1 MISHFRVNQRK
12 RMENKTELNGIKS
25 LLHLILADGRST
37 SSTEWQHP
45 CLPIRV
51 FGVIQHIE
59 EQKANEFSVYLERDP
74 RDVFEFN
81 NELNNFYAEEPNRRP
96 IFKEQ
101 EQHNLTADGGA
112 RSDEEPNLPNN
123 SRSTIF
129 TIDVGRLVTVPQE
142 NLFDINSQFLGG
154 TLDYAFALRCHC
166 PEEEISRF
174 LKFPPLSNFHR
185 NELVELIILTHK
197 EPCLAVVGSARRY
210 SDRINLDDIRA
221 ISNGHNSIAD
231 MSSNFPRI
239 TTHYLMGEVDAKKVE
254 EQLRRISE
262 LKEKLAPIY
271 RSLEKHSNE
280 WRKLFDSEDS
290 NLSVDFEPSIRVV
303 WVENDEFEELK
314 ENRAQLENENLDLRT
329 RCNRLELNINRL
341 QSERNLLD
349 FEYSNS
355 LSECKNLQQQVI
367 SLSSEIKHAQ
377 QCLRDKDEIYEFM
390 KEKFDEM
397 ETTWN
402 ISEREIGEL
411 SKQQNTQLIDATTET
426 TNYDVH
432 INSTL
437 CNGKTS
443 HVNAGYMDSSNNSG
457 IKRTS
462 SMRWKFL
469 GVLFLTVCM
478 IFAMLNSM
486 QFSSSKNPPLFHNGM
501 MLVPWQWNIFDT
513 DFSISLMPMRPKR
526 HPKPENSPTPTPSQ
540 ESPKSPAT
548 VCYCNG
554 VRQLGELEI
563 NCNVC
568 KRWFHA
574 RCFKDL
580 KDFYALPF
588 MVSYVFKC
596 HDCDPDKKENW
607 ALKQPNFSHMCVMAL
622 ANMTYNY
629 FKEKCEG
636 ESDLS
641 ASISAACQENTKYF
655 NVEDEVI
662 PYFDENWENI
672 TPFARRTK
680 TTWHQ
685 TILKTLSKETDLFVA
700 DPNNETS
707 FALKERDLFTIGP
720 QHEAVKLIGKRPA
733 QIQAPSA
740 IPAPSAPRE
749 SAEKSESEPPENGP
763 KTRGSSK
770 RKTLESF
777 TTPGLK
783 KSKTESD
790 FSAVQ
795 IDGLNTVVGFPFN
808 REGYRYYLVEKDLT
822 VPNRLMFDSAE
833 DPSTTRT
840 IPSHFYRVVNSS
852 TVTFSP
858 NDRAHQLKLSDDR
871 FTVTGFEGYSM
882 ARATHG
888 VSRGSWYFE
897 VEFVSQPNDS
907 HTRIG
912 WSQPYAVLQAC
923 LGYGKFSYSWRSKK
937 GTVFHDARGIS
948 YTKEDYKQNDVLGC
962 LIVLPQNDGRQPL
975 PEGFTFSDFLPP
987 SFKDLNLIDFKHN
1000 LFFEEK
1006 EEIAQALKK
1015 LKPMPGSRL
1024 EFFLNGVSCG
1034 TAFSDIYAGYY
1045 YPAVSLF
1052 RNATV
1057 RCNFGPIFKY
1067 PPPGLKSAA
1076 KIESLTDVGDAI
1088 LPMSERAEQIHV
1100 EQCLADMLYMVCEE
1114 EEINRRNAEFFEIA

>member
-1 MISHFRVNQRK
+1 MEDRRSRK
-12 RMENKTELNGIKS
+12 
-25 LLHLILADGRST
+25 ST
-37 SSTEWQHP
+37 
-45 CLPIRV
+45 
-51 FGVIQHIE
+51 
-59 EQKANEFSVYLERDP
+59 
-74 RDVFEFN
+74 
-81 NELNNFYAEEPNRRP
+81 
-96 IFKEQ
+96 
-101 EQHNLTADGGA
+101 
-112 RSDEEPNLPNN
+112 
-123 SRSTIF
+123 
-129 TIDVGRLVTVPQE
+129 
-142 NLFDINSQFLGG
+142 
-154 TLDYAFALRCHC
+154 
-166 PEEEISRF
+166 
-174 LKFPPLSNFHR
+174 
-185 NELVELIILTHK
+185 
-197 EPCLAVVGSARRY
+197 
-210 SDRINLDDIRA
+210 
-221 ISNGHNSIAD
+221 
-231 MSSNFPRI
+231 
-239 TTHYLMGEVDAKKVE
+239 
-254 EQLRRISE
+254 
-262 LKEKLAPIY
+262 
-271 RSLEKHSNE
+271 
-280 WRKLFDSEDS
+280 
-290 NLSVDFEPSIRVV
+290 
-303 WVENDEFEELK
+303 
-314 ENRAQLENENLDLRT
+314 
-329 RCNRLELNINRL
+329 
-341 QSERNLLD
+341 
-349 FEYSNS
+349 
-355 LSECKNLQQQVI
+355 
-367 SLSSEIKHAQ
+367 
-377 QCLRDKDEIYEFM
+377 
-390 KEKFDEM
+390 
-397 ETTWN
+397 
-402 ISEREIGEL
+402 
-411 SKQQNTQLIDATTET
+411 
-426 TNYDVH
+426 
-432 INSTL
+432 
-437 CNGKTS
+437 
-443 HVNAGYMDSSNNSG
+443 
-457 IKRTS
+457 
-462 SMRWKFL
+462 
-469 GVLFLTVCM
+469 
-478 IFAMLNSM
+478 
-486 QFSSSKNPPLFHNGM
+486 
-501 MLVPWQWNIFDT
+501 
-513 DFSISLMPMRPKR
+513 SLMPMRPKR

-554 VRQLGELEI
+554 IRQLGELEI

-580 KDFYALPF
+580 QDFYALPF

-629 FKEKCEG
+629 FKEK
-636 ESDLS
+636 
-641 ASISAACQENTKYF
+641 
-655 NVEDEVI
+655 
-662 PYFDENWENI
+662 
-672 TPFARRTK
+672 K
-680 TTWHQ
+680 TQ
-685 TILKTLSKETDLFVA
+685 NLFVA
-700 DPNNETS
+700 DPNNENS

-733 QIQAPSA
+733 QIQAPNA
-740 IPAPSAPRE
+740 IPAPPAPRE

-783 KSKTESD
+783 KSKTETD

-871 FTVTGFEGYSM
+871 FTITGFEGYSM

-897 VEFVSQPNDS
+897 IDFVSQPSDS

-948 YTKEDYKQNDVLGC
+948 YTKEDYKQNDTLGC
-962 LIVLPQNDGRQPL
+962 LIVLPQNDGRRPL

-1015 LKPMPGSRL
+1015 LKPMPGSRV
-1024 EFFLNGVSCG
+1024 EYFRNGVSCG
-1034 TAFSDIYAGYY
+1034 TAFNDIYGGFY

-1052 RNATV
+1052 RNATL
-1057 RCNFGPIFKY
+1057 RCNFGPTFKY
-1067 PPPGLKSAA
+1067 PPPGLKSTA
-1076 KIESLTDVGDAI
+1076 KVQSLTDDGDAI